1 MGTTPVGFERW
12 GPGHPWGDVIYD
24 DGSKTPVQDPDG
36 SIEAE
41 TKRFGAR
48 ANAMPPPA
56 APTSTPSLSGAA
68 DPLSLAPP
76 PAPPAAVTPEAP
88 PPPPP
93 PPPMPTTAPLTAAEK
108 APLTPSPA
116 DLAPLG
122 GAPVAAPGA
131 APPAPAA
138 TPAAQALAA
147 AGVTPPAAPAA
158 APAGAASNPA
168 EESIRALAPGLIPAT
183 ASVQA
188 QGPDAQSAQNIL
200 DTAGESL
207 LLKGKG
213 INQQVAGA
221 AQTHQDEAAA
231 ANQAYFDAWKTRNQ
245 ALGDEAA
252 ATRARDEASS
262 RLSQAQA
269 RPIEQHADFSDWGV
283 AISLLGAISGGLA
296 EGLSGGRLKNTTLDM
311 IQQLNREWVEVQKVN
326 KGALVTDLERVLGDK
341 NAAIALAQSKIKN
354 SLADEAD
361 SRKRFAR
368 SAAGMRE
375 LEATANTLRAQA
387 LDDYNKSQGLVM
399 GHVATSV
406 NLARPAPGGT
416 GSRNPIEARLR
427 ALGYTPEQYTKG
439 LNGKVQSGEN
449 SPTIAM
455 AATTTKQID
464 ADISLL
470 QSLAAANGGTLPTKG
485 LLNVPQALIPALSKA
500 GYKPGM
506 QADEALALI
515 NTYVTQ
521 RAKSYGG
528 VITESDRASAVK
540 EMGASG
546 ESFIRSLE
554 RLRTANNNGVRT
566 ALSQQFP
573 GAGQQ
578 MLDILLDDSG
588 SYEGIPN
595 PPEAPF
601 EKQNVTETG
610 PKPGTR
616 ELGGRAREVEA
627 EKAAREERNRQFF
640 ENPPEPTPPEER
652 VPSLP
657 PRAIRF

>member
-1 MGTTPVGFERW
+1 M
-12 GPGHPWGDVIYD
+12 
-24 DGSKTPVQDPDG
+24 
-36 SIEAE
+36 
-41 TKRFGAR
+41 
-48 ANAMPPPA
+48 
-56 APTSTPSLSGAA
+56 
-68 DPLSLAPP
+68 
-76 PAPPAAVTPEAP
+76 
-88 PPPPP
+88 
-93 PPPMPTTAPLTAAEK
+93 
-108 APLTPSPA
+108 
-116 DLAPLG
+116 
-122 GAPVAAPGA
+122 
-131 APPAPAA
+131 
-138 TPAAQALAA
+138 
-147 AGVTPPAAPAA
+147 
-158 APAGAASNPA
+158 
-168 EESIRALAPGLIPAT
+168 
-183 ASVQA
+183 
-188 QGPDAQSAQNIL
+188 
-200 DTAGESL
+200 
-207 LLKGKG
+207 
-213 INQQVAGA
+213 
-221 AQTHQDEAAA
+221 
-231 ANQAYFDAWKTRNQ
+231 
-245 ALGDEAA
+245 
-252 ATRARDEASS
+252 
-262 RLSQAQA
+262 
-269 RPIEQHADFSDWGV
+269 
-283 AISLLGAISGGLA
+283 
-296 EGLSGGRLKNTTLDM
+296 
-311 IQQLNREWVEVQKVN
+311 
-326 KGALVTDLERVLGDK
+326 
-341 NAAIALAQSKIKN
+341 
-354 SLADEAD
+354 
-361 SRKRFAR
+361 
-368 SAAGMRE
+368 
-375 LEATANTLRAQA
+375 
-387 LDDYNKSQGLVM
+387 
-399 GHVATSV
+399 
-406 NLARPAPGGT
+406 
-416 GSRNPIEARLR
+416 
-427 ALGYTPEQYTKG
+427 
-439 LNGKVQSGEN
+439 
-449 SPTIAM
+449 AM

-485 LLNVPQALIPALSKA
+485 LLNVPQALIPAVSRA